1 MSESHELFELLKAE
15 SKIAGVPTTAELSA
29 TYFLAKLAAECD
41 PSDVEH
47 DISHKIPGV
56 AVIDTRSAESYQE
69 AHIPGAL
76 NLPHRDLSSEHVVGL
91 DRDVTYVTYGFGPD
105 CNAGTKGAAKLAVLG
120 FRVKE
125 MIGGFE
131 YWKRDGFPVES
142 GNPNAS

>member
-1 MSESHELFELLKAE
+1 MSESHELFEFLKAE

-56 AVIDTRSAESYQE
+56 AVIDTRSAESYRE

>member
-1 MSESHELFELLKAE
+1 MSEYHDLFASLKAE
-15 SKIAGVPTTAELSA
+15 SKIAGVPTTAESSA
-29 TYFLAKLAAECD
+29 AYFLAKLSSECD

-47 DISHKIPGV
+47 DISHKVPGV
-56 AVIDTRSAESYQE
+56 AVIDTRSAASYQE

-76 NLPHRDLSSEHVVGL
+76 NLPHRDLSAEHVAGL
-91 DRDVTYVTYGFGPD
+91 DRDITYVTYGFGPD

-142 GNPNAS
+142 GSSDAS

>member
-1 MSESHELFELLKAE
+1 MSEIPELFRFLTAE
-15 SKIAGVPTTAELSA
+15 SKVAGVPASAELSA
-29 TYFLAKLAAECD
+29 TYFLAKLSSECD

-47 DISHKIPGV
+47 DISHKVPGV
-56 AVIDTRSAESYQE
+56 VVVDSRSVESFQE

-76 NLPHRDLSSEHVVGL
+76 NLPHRTLSPEDVADL
-91 DRDVTYVTYGFGPD
+91 DREATYVTYGFGPD

-120 FRVKE
+120 FKVKE

-142 GNPNAS
+142 GNPSDS

>member
-1 MSESHELFELLKAE
+1 MSQSHELFEFLQSE
-15 SKIAGVPTTAELSA
+15 SKIAGVPVTSELSA
-29 TYFLAKLAAECD
+29 TYFLAKLSSECD

-47 DISHKIPGV
+47 DISHKVPGV

-76 NLPHRDLSSEHVVGL
+76 NLPHRTLSSEHVAGL
-91 DRDVTYVTYGFGPD
+91 DPEVTYVTYGFGPD

-142 GNPNAS
+142 GNPDAS

>member
-1 MSESHELFELLKAE
+1 MSDRHELFQFLTAD
-15 SKIAGVPTTAELSA
+15 SKVNGVPATNYLST
-29 TYFLAKLAAECD
+29 TYFLAKLASECD

-47 DISHKIPGV
+47 DISHKVPGV
-56 AVIDTRSAESYQE
+56 RVVDTRSAESYRE

-76 NLPHRDLSSEHVVGL
+76 NLPHRDLGPEHVTGL
-91 DRDVTYVTYGFGPD
+91 DREVTYVTYGFGPD

-120 FRVKE
+120 FKAKE

-142 GNPNAS
+142 GNPSDS